1 MATFKQINGGFY
13 RQDDNGHMY
22 AVTDKDTI
30 TALKSGQIQYNS
42 EPANRALTFADSG
55 SPSLSGAMGNSQP
68 ANTSTTGGDFA
79 SILKGKISKAMTD
92 YKGVTD
98 VSGLESKR
106 QELLR
111 KQLISAPYQASSEG
125 VLTGAQKLS
134 LMRDQGKEYEPLIKS
149 IEEQITSAKSG
160 DENAIN
166 AITKLASVASAL
178 GIDVV
183 GNGGGFKSPLG
194 KEYNDYVADET
205 SKGNNKVMTLNEYA
219 TFDANRKRA
228 VTNINNAG
236 LNTQMTNTA
245 LKLSDDY
252 EARSKDFYVVRD
264 GYNRVVS
271 AAKDPSAA
279 GDIALIF
286 SYMKT
291 LDPNSVVRET
301 EFATA
306 ENAGSVPER
315 IRSQYNKVVAGERLS
330 QVMRTDFADRSKRLY
345 EAAKSQQDRVVE
357 EFGSRADK
365 FGIPRDLVVRET
377 TANDSYDA
385 PASTSKIPADVQTKI
400 RNNMTFSADKK
411 TVYITRSVWA
421 TLGEYMD
428 DVIKEAKDDGVEL
441 LVK

>member
-1 MATFKQINGGFY
+1 MASFKQINGGFY
-13 RQDDNGHMY
+13 RQDDNGHLY
-22 AVTDKDTI
+22 AVSDKDTI
-30 TALKSGQIQYNS
+30 NALKSGQLQYNS

-55 SPSLSGAMGNSQP
+55 TPSLSGAMGNSQP
-68 ANTSTTGGDFA
+68 ANTSTVGGDFA

-149 IEEQITSAKSG
+149 IEDQITSAKSG

-166 AITKLASVASAL
+166 AITKLASVAEAL
-178 GIDVV
+178 GIDIA
-183 GNGGGFKSPLG
+183 GNGGGMQSSSG
-194 KEYNDYVADET
+194 KEYSDYVANE
-205 SKGNNKVMTLNEYA
+205 KARGNNSPMSFNAYLDM
-219 TFDANRKRA
+219 DANRKRA

-252 EARSKDFYVVRD
+252 EARSKDFYIVRD

-315 IRSQYNKVVAGERLS
+315 IRAQYNKVVAGERLS
-330 QVMRTDFADRSKRLY
+330 QVQRTDFVDRSKRLY
-345 EAAKSQQDRVVE
+345 EAAKSQQDRIVE
-357 EFGSRADK
+357 EFGTRADQ
-365 FGIPRDLVVRET
+365 FGIPRNLVVRDT
-377 TANDSYDA
+377 TANDSYDT
-385 PASTSKIPADVQTKI
+385 PASTSKIPAAIQEKI
-400 RNNMTFSADKK
+400 KGSMTFSADKK
-411 TVYITRSVWA
+411 TVYITRAVWA